1 MAIVLP
7 NNNNK
12 LSSASMPE
20 DDKKIE
26 KASSDAM
33 TIAIDKAKP
42 IIAKVSFGSLMGFCS
57 GYALKQVGKIAA
69 VVLGAGFIAVQTAV
83 SYGYIQVNWDRVKG
97 DAIKKVDTDGDGK
110 VGADDM
116 KVYWKKLKTL
126 LTANLPNSGG
136 FSLGFFYGVK
146 QG

>member
-1 MAIVLP
+1 
-7 NNNNK
+7 
-12 LSSASMPE
+12 MPE
-20 DDKKIE
+20 DNQVE

-33 TIAIDKAKP
+33 ALAIDKAKP

-83 SYGYIQVNWDRVKG
+83 SYGYIKVDWDKVKD

-110 VGADDM
+110 LGADDM
-116 KVYWKKLKTL
+116 KIYWEKLKGL

-136 FSLGFFYGVK
+136 FSLGFFYGIK